1 VISGRKVIFLEAIS
15 VTINDNAVQT
25 NHHKWW
31 WQNNCGSD

>member
-25 NHHKWW
+25 NHYKWW
-31 WQNNCGSD
+31 WWNNCGSD